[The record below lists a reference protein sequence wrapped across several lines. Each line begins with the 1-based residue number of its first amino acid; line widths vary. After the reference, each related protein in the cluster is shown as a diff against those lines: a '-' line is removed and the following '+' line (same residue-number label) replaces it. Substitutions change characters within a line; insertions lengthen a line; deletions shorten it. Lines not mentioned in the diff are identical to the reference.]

1 MVTEMGRNCADSEPL
16 PKSLRLRRIW
26 VQSLVTQAKLQCESV
41 TLNHDDPVKNVRALI
56 DGATRAYLGS
66 LAERSGSGGGSG
78 SFPFVSLVL
87 PARDGTGQ
95 PLLLLS
101 DLSDHAKNLKRDP
114 HASLLYDGTLGLAEP
129 LTGARVTLIGRVA
142 AADTPENR
150 ARYLAAQPSAQGYAG
165 FGDFHLYRFEIQE
178 ALLVAG
184 FGRIHRIP
192 GNALLS
198 AVV

>member
-1 MVTEMGRNCADSEPL
+1 M
-16 PKSLRLRRIW
+16 
-26 VQSLVTQAKLQCESV
+26 
-41 TLNHDDPVKNVRALI
+41 TLNHDEPAKNVRALI
-56 DGATRAYLGS
+56 EGATRAYLGS
-66 LAERSGSGGGSG
+66 LAEREGGTAGSET
-78 SFPFVSLVL
+78 FPFVSLVL
-87 PARDGTGQ
+87 PGRDGTGQ

-114 HASLLYDGTLGLAEP
+114 HASLLYDGTAGLAEP
-129 LTGARVTLIGRVA
+129 LTGARATLIGRIVP
-142 AADTPENR
+142 ADTAENR
-150 ARYLAAQPSAQGYAG
+150 ALYLAAQPSAQGYAG

-192 GNALLS
+192 GSALLS

>member
-1 MVTEMGRNCADSEPL
+1 
-16 PKSLRLRRIW
+16 
-26 VQSLVTQAKLQCESV
+26 VQ
-41 TLNHDDPVKNVRALI
+41 LNHDDPVKTARDLI
-56 DGATRAYLGS
+56 EGATRAYLGS
-66 LAERSGSGGGSG
+66 LAERSGSGASSE

-87 PARDGTGQ
+87 PGRDGTGQ

-114 HASLLYDGTLGLAEP
+114 HASLLYDGTAGLAEP
-129 LTGARVTLIGRVA
+129 LTGARVTLIGRVVL
-142 AADTPENR
+142 ADTPENR
-150 ARYLAAQPSAQGYAG
+150 ALYVAAQPSAQGYAG

-184 FGRIHRIP
+184 FGRIHRLP
-192 GNALLS
+192 GSALLS

>member
-1 MVTEMGRNCADSEPL
+1 M
-16 PKSLRLRRIW
+16 
-26 VQSLVTQAKLQCESV
+26 
-41 TLNHDDPVKNVRALI
+41 TLNHDDPAKDARALI
-56 DGATRAYLGS
+56 EGATRAYLGS
-66 LAERSGSGGGSG
+66 LAERGDGGSG
-78 SFPFVSLVL
+78 STFPFVSLVL
-87 PARDGTGQ
+87 PGRDGTGQ

-114 HASLLYDGTLGLAEP
+114 KASLLYDGTVGLAEP

-142 AADTPENR
+142 PADTPDNR
-150 ARYLAAQPSAQGYAG
+150 TLYLAAQPSAKVYAG
-165 FGDFHLYRFEIQE
+165 FGDFHLYRFEIEE

-192 GNALLS
+192 GSALLS

>member
-1 MVTEMGRNCADSEPL
+1 L
-16 PKSLRLRRIW
+16 
-26 VQSLVTQAKLQCESV
+26 
-41 TLNHDDPVKNVRALI
+41 TLNHDDPAKNTRALI
-56 DGATRAYLGS
+56 ESATRAYLGS
-66 LAERSGSGGGSG
+66 LAERNAGPPGSET
-78 SFPFVSLVL
+78 FPFVSLVL
-87 PARDGTGQ
+87 PGRDGTGQ

-114 HASLLYDGTLGLAEP
+114 HASLLYDGTVGLAEP
-129 LTGARVTLIGRVA
+129 LTGARVTLIGRVV

-150 ARYLAAQPSAQGYAG
+150 ARYLAAQPSARTYAS
-165 FGDFHLYRFEIQE
+165 FGDFHLYRLEIQE

-192 GNALLS
+192 GADLLS

>member
-1 MVTEMGRNCADSEPL
+1 
-16 PKSLRLRRIW
+16 
-26 VQSLVTQAKLQCESV
+26 V
-41 TLNHDDPVKNVRALI
+41 TLNHDDPVKTTRALLE
-56 DGATRAYLGS
+56 GATRAYLGS
-66 LAERSGSGGGSG
+66 MAERGEGGAGSET
-78 SFPFVSLVL
+78 FPFVSLVL
-87 PARDGTGQ
+87 PGRDGTGQ

-114 HASLLYDGTLGLAEP
+114 KASLLYDGTAGLKEP

-142 AADTPENR
+142 PADTPENR
-150 ARYLAAQPSAQGYAG
+150 ALYLAAQPSAQGYAD

-192 GNALLS
+192 GSALLS

>member
-1 MVTEMGRNCADSEPL
+1 
-16 PKSLRLRRIW
+16 
-26 VQSLVTQAKLQCESV
+26 V
-41 TLNHDDPVKNVRALI
+41 TLNHDDPAENTRALI
-56 DGATRAYLGS
+56 AGASRAYLGS
-66 LAERSGSGGGSG
+66 LAERAGSARSSQDGGSER
-78 SFPFVSLVL
+78 FPFVSLVL
-87 PARDGTGQ
+87 PGRDETGQ

-101 DLSDHAKNLKRDP
+101 DLSDHAKNLKRNP
-114 HASLLYDGTLGLAEP
+114 NASLLYDGTVGLDEP

-142 AADTPENR
+142 LADTPENR
-150 ARYLAAQPSAQGYAG
+150 ARYLTAQPSAKTYSG

-192 GNALLS
+192 GSALLS